1 MNNVCI
7 VSECQQILGVGGT
20 ETVSFLI
27 KEGLRKNGYCV
38 WSAFF
43 VPKAQMTKDDLLFP
57 NGLEDIISTEN
68 IDFFINIINTHRIN
82 TILVQGTTNDHILK
96 LAIEVKKKTRV
107 KLVYT
112 NHFNPLMSVK
122 EYDDYKD
129 RCINSINNPIKR
141 LITNIYLETKR
152 LCYLHKNIKS
162 IKEKYRHYDIN
173 NIDKFISLNK
183 QHTKFL
189 KSLFHTDYKDKFQ
202 TIANPIVLDGKE
214 NLFDKENIILFVGRL
229 AYQKRLDRLLFI
241 WKDLQKKLQ
250 NWKVVVVGNGEYANE
265 YLRISKELELENI
278 EFVGQQPSE
287 EYFKRSKIIC
297 MTSSHESFGM
307 VLVEGQ
313 KFGCVPIAYNSFE
326 SATDIIQNGH
336 NGLLVSPFKQKEYS
350 KAISKLA
357 SDENFRRKLAVNG
370 TRFIEKFDIKTI
382 IKDWINLLEN
392 I

>member
-1 MNNVCI
+1 MKNICI
-7 VSECQQILGVGGT
+7 VSECQQILGIGGT
-20 ETVSFLI
+20 ETVSFLL
-27 KEGLRKNGYCV
+27 KEELKKNGYYV

-43 VPKAQMTKDDLLFP
+43 VPKAQMTEKDLLFP

-68 IDFFINIINTHRIN
+68 LDFFINIINTHRIN
-82 TILVQGTTNDHILK
+82 TILLQGTTNDHILN
-96 LAIEVKKKTRV
+96 LAIEAKKKTRV
-107 KLVYT
+107 KLIYT

-129 RCINSINNPIKR
+129 RCINSINSPIKKF
-141 LITNIYLETKR
+141 ITNIYLEIKR
-152 LCYLHKNIKS
+152 LCYLYKS
-162 IKEKYRHYDIN
+162 IKSTKDKYGNYDIN

-189 KSLFHTDYKDKFQ
+189 QSLYHTNYKNKFH
-202 TIANPIVLDGKE
+202 TIANPIVLDDKE
-214 NLFDKENIILFVGRL
+214 YLFNKENIILFVGRL
-229 AYQKRLDRLLFI
+229 TYQKRLDRLLFI
-241 WKDLQKKLQ
+241 WKDIQKKFQ
-250 NWKVVVVGNGEYANE
+250 DWKVIVVGNGEYANE
-265 YLRISKELELENI
+265 YRRISKEIELKNI

-313 KFGCVPIAYNSFE
+313 KYGCVPIAYNSFE

-336 NGLLVSPFKQKEYS
+336 NGLLVSPFKEKEYR

-357 SDENFRRKLAVNG
+357 SNENYRKELALNG
-370 TRFIEKFDIKTI
+370 VTFIEKFDIKTI
-382 IKDWINLLEN
+382 IREWINLLDN